1 MLTDAQ
7 RRLVEDNMKL
17 SYQFTNQIA
26 RKNKH
31 VPKDDLSQMAA
42 MGLCV
47 AAQIFT
53 PEKGI
58 QFSTLA
64 YTCMLN
70 EYRKSIRNRNKS
82 VKAVSF
88 ETPVPYSDFLLGDLI
103 ADMADA
109 YHISPDAMD
118 VRMDFDRFMKT
129 KSDGYQRIT
138 KMAMTGMSG
147 IEIARLLGISNSY
160 VSYVLKKVRRDFTN
174 WYQAA

>member
-1 MLTDAQ
+1 MLTDSQ

-17 SYQFTNQIA
+17 SYRFTNQIA

-31 VPKDDLSQMAA
+31 LLKEDVEQMAA

-70 EYRKSIRNRNKS
+70 EYRKGIRNRNKS
-82 VKAVSF
+82 VKALSI
-88 ETPVPYSDFLLGDLI
+88 EAPVPYTDFVLGDFI
-103 ADMADA
+103 ADMTDENNM
-109 YHISPDAMD
+109 SPEAMD
-118 VRMDFDRFMKT
+118 VRIDFDMFMAG
-129 KSDGYQRIT
+129 KSDGHQRIVR
-138 KMAMTGMSG
+138 MAMSGMSG
-147 IEIARLLGISNSY
+147 IEIARRLGVSNSY
-160 VSYVLKKVRRDFTN
+160 ISYVLKKVRREFSD
-174 WYQAA
+174 WYRAA